1 MGKQHFS
8 HNLKLAD
15 VTPVYKKKDPT
26 LAENYRP
33 VSVLPSVS
41 KVFER
46 IIQNQIKNYVNEILS
61 PYLCGY
67 RKGFSTQFALLS
79 LIEKWRKALD
89 NKGYAGAVLMD
100 LSKAFDT
107 INHELLI
114 AKLHAY
120 GFDKNA
126 LKLIFSYISDRWQRT
141 KINLSFSSWSELLQG
156 VPQGSVLGP
165 ILFNIYL
172 NDLFYFLHC
181 DICNFADDTTPFVCD
196 KDLEF
201 VISQLEEYSQ
211 VAINWFEN
219 SYMKM
224 NSDKYHLL
232 ISGHKHEQIWA
243 KIGNDKIWE
252 TRYVELLGVT
262 IDNELK
268 FDEHL
273 LKICLKANR
282 KLSALTRITKYL
294 DFHKMRVLFKAF
306 FESQFK
312 YCSITWMFH
321 SRKTSKRINQLH
333 ERALRLIYNNYE
345 LTFEELLDKDGS
357 FCVHHYNI
365 QTLAIE
371 LYKVYNNLSESI
383 FSDLLTRNTNN
394 YNLRTTSDF
403 LIPQINTVLKGSNS
417 IRYFGPKF

>member
-1 MGKQHFS
+1 M
-8 HNLKLAD
+8 
-15 VTPVYKKKDPT
+15 
-26 LAENYRP
+26 
-33 VSVLPSVS
+33 
-41 KVFER
+41 
-46 IIQNQIKNYVNEILS
+46 
-61 PYLCGY
+61 
-67 RKGFSTQFALLS
+67 
-79 LIEKWRKALD
+79 
-89 NKGYAGAVLMD
+89 
-100 LSKAFDT
+100 
-107 INHELLI
+107 LI

-181 DICNFADDTTPFVCD
+181 DICNFADDTTPSVCD

-201 VISQLEEYSQ
+201 VICQLEEHSQ

-219 SYMKM
+219 NYMKM
-224 NSDKYHLL
+224 NSDKCHLL

-252 TRYVELLGVT
+252 TRSVELLEVT
-262 IDNELK
+262 IDNDLK

-273 LKICLKANR
+273 LKICLKTNK
-282 KLSALTRITKYL
+282 KLSALTRIKKYL

-312 YCSITWMFH
+312 YCSLTWMFH
-321 SRKTSKRINQLH
+321 SRKTNKGINQRH
-333 ERALRLIYNNYE
+333 ERALRLIYSNYE
-345 LTFEELLDKDGS
+345 LIFEELLDKDGS

-383 FSDLLTRNTNN
+383 FSDLFTRNTSN

-417 IRYFGPKF
+417 IRYFGPKFWNIIPPEIKYLSSFESLKRVLGNGNL

>member
-1 MGKQHFS
+1 MEFRNFGKATFFT
-8 HNLKLAD
+8 KFKAD

-26 LAENYRP
+26 LAENYMP
-33 VSVLPSVS
+33 VNVLPSVS

-46 IIQNQIKNYVNEILS
+46 IIQNQIKNCVDEILS

-67 RKGFSTQFALLS
+67 RKGFSTQSALLS

-89 NKGYAGAVLMD
+89 NKGYAGVVLMD

-172 NDLFYFLHC
+172 NDPFYFLHC
-181 DICNFADDTTPFVCD
+181 DICNFADDTTHFVCD

-201 VISQLEEYSQ
+201 VISQLEEHSQ
-211 VAINWFEN
+211 VAINWLEN
-219 SYMKM
+219 NYMNI
-224 NSDKYHLL
+224 NSDQCHLL

-243 KIGNDKIWE
+243 KRGNDKIWE
-252 TRYVELLGVT
+252 TRSVELLWVT
-262 IDNELK
+262 IDNDLK

-282 KLSALTRITKYL
+282 KLSALTRIKKYL

-306 FESQFK
+306 FESQCK
-312 YCSITWMFH
+312 YCSLTWMFH
-321 SRKTSKRINQLH
+321 S
-333 ERALRLIYNNYE
+333 
-345 LTFEELLDKDGS
+345 
-357 FCVHHYNI
+357 
-365 QTLAIE
+365 
-371 LYKVYNNLSESI
+371 
-383 FSDLLTRNTNN
+383 
-394 YNLRTTSDF
+394 
-403 LIPQINTVLKGSNS
+403 
-417 IRYFGPKF
+417 

>member
-1 MGKQHFS
+1 
-8 HNLKLAD
+8 
-15 VTPVYKKKDPT
+15 
-26 LAENYRP
+26 
-33 VSVLPSVS
+33 
-41 KVFER
+41 
-46 IIQNQIKNYVNEILS
+46 
-61 PYLCGY
+61 
-67 RKGFSTQFALLS
+67 
-79 LIEKWRKALD
+79 
-89 NKGYAGAVLMD
+89 MD

-172 NDLFYFLHC
+172 NGLLYFLHC
-181 DICNFADDTTPFVCD
+181 DICNFADDTAPFVCD

-201 VISQLEEYSQ
+201 VISQLEEHSQ
-211 VAINWFEN
+211 EAINWFEN
-219 SYMKM
+219 NYIKM
-224 NSDKYHLL
+224 NSDKCHFL
-232 ISGHKHEQIWA
+232 ISGHKHEQLWA

-252 TRYVELLGVT
+252 TRSVELLGVT
-262 IDNELK
+262 IDNDLK

-273 LKICLKANR
+273 LKIFLKANR
-282 KLSALTRITKYL
+282 KLSALTRIKKYL
-294 DFHKMRVLFKAF
+294 DFHKIRVLFKAF

-312 YCSITWMFH
+312 HCSLTWMFH
-321 SRKTSKRINQLH
+321 SRKTNKQINQLH

-357 FCVHHYNI
+357 FCVHHFNI

-371 LYKVYNNLSESI
+371 LYEVYNNLSESI
-383 FSDLLTRNTNN
+383 FSDLFTRNTNN

-417 IRYFGPKF
+417 IQYFGSKIWNVIPPEIKYLNSFESFKKSIRKWKPINCPCRICKTYLPNVGFVETFE